1 MSIKKDKKFQ
11 IESKYNRSFSEAF
24 KKEKIKDVVEKRISI
39 TELCVLYRISR
50 TSVYKWL
57 YLYSQ
62 VEKGVNTVVQM
73 ESEAHKTQI
82 LQQRIAELERTVG
95 QKQMLIDYLEK
106 GFEVASE
113 ELGYDLKKK
122 YAPQRSNGS
131 DGTVKSIPTK

>member
-1 MSIKKDKKFQ
+1 MSLKKDKKFQ
-11 IESKYNRSFSEAF
+11 LESKYNRYFSEAF
-24 KKEKIKDVVEKRISI
+24 KKEKVKDIVEKRISI
-39 TELCVLYRISR
+39 TELCALYGISR
-50 TSVYKWL
+50 TSAYKWI

-73 ESEAHKTQI
+73 ESEANKTQI
-82 LQQRIAELERTVG
+82 LQQRIADLERTVG

-106 GFEVASE
+106 GFEIASE

-131 DGTVKSIPTK
+131 DGTVKRIPTK